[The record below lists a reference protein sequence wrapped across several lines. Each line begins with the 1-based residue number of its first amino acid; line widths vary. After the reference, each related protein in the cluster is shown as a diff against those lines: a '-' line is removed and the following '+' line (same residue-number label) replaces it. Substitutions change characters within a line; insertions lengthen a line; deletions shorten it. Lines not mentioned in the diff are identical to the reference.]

1 MAKEQKL
8 SVVFGEGEAQLEQTQ
23 KRNIKNFQNS
33 KNFRFLSSHSTSHS
47 TTHLCNNQKVHEPFL
62 FQLHLNCK
70 NLQYFNVKN
79 VNGSIHL
86 TTKIYSLLFYIRYKN
101 LIAMS
106 ENKIGCF
113 LVRIL

>member
-8 SVVFGEGEAQLEQTQ
+8 SVVFGGGEAQLEQTQ
-23 KRNIKNFQNS
+23 RKI

-86 TTKIYSLLFYIRYKN
+86 TTKIYSLFFKFVT
-101 LIAMS
+101 
-106 ENKIGCF
+106 KI
-113 LVRIL
+113 